1 VEATPFYSEGFLVF
15 LVFEEFPELMAVE
28 RASA

>member
-15 LVFEEFPELMAVE
+15 EEFEEFPELVAVG